1 MDQKVTKKKVQ
12 FSKKMRKFKVTN
24 TIDLDSEQLNLLKS
38 LAILTIN
45 FFLCT
50 GTTGLC
56 LRGKIPA
63 IGFHLVKTQVDLRGE
78 NKWTQYPK
86 SMLNVHVFIYSFHTY
101 ILAVTQ
107 PHSLCSHRFCIR
119 FK

>member
-1 MDQKVTKKKVQ
+1 MPTKKKKERKEKERKKKSKWTRKLQKKKVQ

-56 LRGKIPA
+56 LKGKIPA
-63 IGFHLVKTQVDLRGE
+63 IGFHLVKTQVHLRGE
-78 NKWTQYPK
+78 NW
-86 SMLNVHVFIYSFHTY
+86 NWD
-101 ILAVTQ
+101 
-107 PHSLCSHRFCIR
+107 CC
-119 FK
+119 